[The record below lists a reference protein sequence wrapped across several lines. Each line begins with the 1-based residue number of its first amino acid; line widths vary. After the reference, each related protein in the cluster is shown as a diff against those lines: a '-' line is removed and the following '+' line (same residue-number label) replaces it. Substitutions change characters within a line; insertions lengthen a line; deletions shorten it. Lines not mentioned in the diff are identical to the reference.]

1 MDKEIIILT
10 GPSGAGLS
18 SAKFV
23 FEELGYY
30 IVDNFPGEAIDS
42 LLDSFNHRLAKYKKY
57 CLIVDLHDAED
68 ILNIIKTKEDFKSTL
83 ILLNADRET
92 IIKRYTLT
100 RHMHPQ
106 TMLRHL
112 TLEEAIN
119 QDLIKATELSDKA
132 DFVLDSSALTVKELR
147 HYLLDFLRPSE
158 KDVMHVTFVSF
169 GLKNGVPR
177 ILDTLIDTRYIPN
190 PFWVDSLKELTGE
203 DQPVIDYMMSFP
215 QTKAYLEEN
224 IKYLSFVLKSASEIG
239 RAAYVVGVAC
249 SGGQHRSTFVANYLA
264 EHFAKEYKT
273 SVMHRDTPRLN
284 KINDEK

>member
-1 MDKEIIILT
+1 MDKELVILT

-23 FEELGYY
+23 FEEQGFY
-30 IVDNFPGEAIDS
+30 IVDNFPSEALSS
-42 LLDSFNHRLAKYKKY
+42 LLDSFNARLDKYKKY
-57 CLIVDLHDAED
+57 CLIVDLLHAED
-68 ILNIIKTKEDFKSTL
+68 ILQKVKKYPGFKVVL
-83 ILLNADRET
+83 ILLNANRDT

-132 DFVLDSSALTVKELR
+132 DFVLDSSSLTVKELR

-158 KDVMHVTFVSF
+158 KDVMHVTFISF

-190 PFWVDSLKELTGE
+190 PYWVDSLKELTGE

-215 QTKAYLEEN
+215 QTKTFLDEN

-239 RAAYVVGVAC
+239 RTSYIVGVAC
-249 SGGQHRSTFVANYLA
+249 SGGQHRSTFVANYLN
-264 EHFAKEYKT
+264 EYFSKIYKT

-284 KINDEK
+284 KIADEK